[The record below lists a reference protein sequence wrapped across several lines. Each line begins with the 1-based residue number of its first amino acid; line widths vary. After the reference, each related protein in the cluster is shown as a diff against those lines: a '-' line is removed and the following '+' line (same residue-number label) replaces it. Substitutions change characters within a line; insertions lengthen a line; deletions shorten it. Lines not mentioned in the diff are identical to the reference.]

1 MPVLVASDLDRTLIY
16 SAAALAL
23 TMPDARAPRLLCVE
37 VHEARPLSYM
47 TETAAQL
54 LTDLGDTAVFVP
66 TTTRTRKQ
74 YQRIN
79 LPGPAPKYAICAN
92 GGHLLVDGVTDP
104 DWHAQVQSRLAE
116 QCAPLVEIQ
125 DHLMATASPAW
136 VRKHRIAEDLFAY
149 LVVERELLPEE
160 WVKELAV
167 WAENRGWTVSL
178 QGRKIYAVPKPLTK
192 SAAVHEVARRTGAD
206 LTLAAGDSLLD
217 ADLLL
222 AADKGWRPGHG
233 ELADADWTAPAI
245 SALPERG
252 VLAGER
258 ILREFL
264 KATRTRAPRLGR
276 GEPRDQP
283 PHTHPQ
289 PKTHPIYLATTPST
303 TTPAAPAARL
313 GHRGGGRRPAHSHRR
328 QKLHRV
334 FMPRR
339 ARGGRGRLRHRTAQF
354 KRVTAAAAPVL
365 IARHAQ
371 RLIGLTGYPPLCD
384 CLCSGL
390 SDTSVEKL
398 KRALIV
404 FDRREEP

>member
-37 VHEARPLSYM
+37 VHEARPLSFM

-79 LPGPAPKYAICAN
+79 LPGPQPTYAICAN
-92 GGHLLVDGVTDP
+92 GGHLLVDGATDQ
-104 DWHAQVQSRLAE
+104 DWHGSVLARLADE
-116 QCAPLVEIQ
+116 CAPLAEVQEY
-125 DHLMATASPAW
+125 LTKTADPLW
-136 VRKHRIAEDLFAY
+136 LRKQRIAEDLFAY

-160 WVKELAV
+160 WVKELAA

-192 SAAVHEVARRTGAD
+192 SAAVREVARRTGAE

-222 AADKGWRPGHG
+222 AADRGWRPGHG
-233 ELADADWTAPAI
+233 ELADAAWTAPAI
-245 SALPERG
+245 TALPERG

-264 KATRTRAPRLGR
+264 KN
-276 GEPRDQP
+276 
-283 PHTHPQ
+283 
-289 PKTHPIYLATTPST
+289 S
-303 TTPAAPAARL
+303 
-313 GHRGGGRRPAHSHRR
+313 
-328 QKLHRV
+328 
-334 FMPRR
+334 
-339 ARGGRGRLRHRTAQF
+339 
-354 KRVTAAAAPVL
+354 
-365 IARHAQ
+365 
-371 RLIGLTGYPPLCD
+371 
-384 CLCSGL
+384 
-390 SDTSVEKL
+390 
-398 KRALIV
+398 
-404 FDRREEP
+404 

>member
-37 VHEARPLSYM
+37 VHEARPLSFM

-54 LTDLGDTAVFVP
+54 LTDLGDTALFMP

-92 GGHLLVDGVTDP
+92 GGHLLVDGVTDA
-104 DWHAQVQSRLAE
+104 DWHTGVQARLADE
-116 QCAPLVEIQ
+116 CAPLDEIRE
-125 DHLMATASPAW
+125 HLLRTADPVW
-136 VRKHRIAEDLFAY
+136 VRKHRVAEDLFAY

-160 WVKELAV
+160 WVKELAA

-192 SAAVHEVARRTGAD
+192 SAAVREVARRTGAE

-222 AADKGWRPGHG
+222 AADRGWRPGHG
-233 ELADADWTAPAI
+233 ELADTDWTAPQI

-258 ILREFL
+258 ITREFL
-264 KATRTRAPRLGR
+264 KAARESTAGLRA
-276 GEPRDQP
+276 
-283 PHTHPQ
+283 
-289 PKTHPIYLATTPST
+289 
-303 TTPAAPAARL
+303 
-313 GHRGGGRRPAHSHRR
+313 
-328 QKLHRV
+328 
-334 FMPRR
+334 
-339 ARGGRGRLRHRTAQF
+339 
-354 KRVTAAAAPVL
+354 
-365 IARHAQ
+365 
-371 RLIGLTGYPPLCD
+371 
-384 CLCSGL
+384 
-390 SDTSVEKL
+390 
-398 KRALIV
+398 
-404 FDRREEP
+404 

>member
-23 TMPDARAPRLLCVE
+23 TMPDPRAPRLLCVE
-37 VHEARPLSYM
+37 VHESKPLSFM

-54 LTDLGDTAVFVP
+54 LTDLGDAAVFVP

-92 GGHLLVDGVTDP
+92 GGHLLVDGVSDP
-104 DWHAQVQSRLAE
+104 DWNAHVVARLAE
-116 QCAPLVEIQ
+116 QCAPLAEVQ
-125 DHLMATASPAW
+125 DHLMASASPAW

-192 SAAVHEVARRTGAD
+192 SAAMHEVARRTGAE

-222 AADKGWRPGHG
+222 AADRGWRPGHG
-233 ELADADWTAPAI
+233 ELADTDFIAPAI

-264 KATRTRAPRLGR
+264 KATRTP
-276 GEPRDQP
+276 
-283 PHTHPQ
+283 
-289 PKTHPIYLATTPST
+289 TP
-303 TTPAAPAARL
+303 
-313 GHRGGGRRPAHSHRR
+313 
-328 QKLHRV
+328 
-334 FMPRR
+334 
-339 ARGGRGRLRHRTAQF
+339 
-354 KRVTAAAAPVL
+354 
-365 IARHAQ
+365 
-371 RLIGLTGYPPLCD
+371 
-384 CLCSGL
+384 
-390 SDTSVEKL
+390 
-398 KRALIV
+398 
-404 FDRREEP
+404 